1 MIIRPNKQ
9 TIDMGWQL
17 NPVAQRMWI
26 CIVDVILKII
36 VTPILFVSYKVCVA
50 VEMPVKEKVNVF
62 TTEACLK
69 TEHLLT
75 LANLPE
81 EHIFFAF
88 YKTYFNVILFVSAVE
103 KVLWKLSIG
112 VLSKGLSSSS

>member
-9 TIDMGWQL
+9 TIDMGWQS
-17 NPVAQRMWI
+17 NPIAQRVWI

-50 VEMPVKEKVNVF
+50 VEVPVKKVNVF
-62 TTEACLK
+62 SIEACLK

-75 LANLPE
+75 VANLPE
-81 EHIFFAF
+81 EFFSF
-88 YKTYFNVILFVSAVE
+88 YKTYFNVILCVSAVE
-103 KVLWKLSIG
+103 KILWKLSIG
-112 VLSKGLSSSS
+112 VLSKCLSSSS

>member
-1 MIIRPNKQ
+1 
-9 TIDMGWQL
+9 MGWQL

-50 VEMPVKEKVNVF
+50 VEVPVKKKVNVF
-62 TTEACLK
+62 KTEACLK

-81 EHIFFAF
+81 EHNFFCVLQ
-88 YKTYFNVILFVSAVE
+88 NLLVILFVSAVE
-103 KVLWKLSIG
+103 KILWKLSIG
-112 VLSKGLSSSS
+112 VLSKSLSSSS